1 MKEVKLTRVN
11 GALKVDIDG
20 EIIEPLSFKSFRP
33 TKRNISDFYKAGV
46 KLFSILT
53 SGITCALGV
62 PYSLYGESWVGD
74 HKYDFAP
81 IDNQIDL
88 FIENAPDCYF
98 ALMIQLDTRPWWLEM
113 HPEAPYS
120 FTNLSQVIGYDKW
133 REDARDYLLA
143 VINHV
148 EEKYGERFYGYF
160 MLCGFTTEWFSHF
173 DEEAPHPLKEAV
185 YKKYSNDENI
195 TLPTLEELNVDKS
208 ESFLPKERKDKL
220 MHFRKFHAEL
230 ISDSLLYFASAA
242 QTVLQHK
249 KLLGVYF
256 GYLFELDG
264 PRLWNDGH
272 LAYEKVFTSPDI
284 DMISSPS
291 AYGYRAEDSTSA
303 FMVTYDTLDKHNKL
317 YYLEF
322 DHITNLAPPEIEGM
336 LIPGGHSKC
345 KSLTQALNLM
355 QRDFMLCAAK
365 GAALW
370 WFDMFEG
377 WFYSD
382 EMMGAITHMI
392 DIQKDI
398 TKMKHESVAEIL
410 VIAEGDSLYGVN
422 KNAELNTLLLG
433 KQRNGLN
440 RMGAPYDIY
449 SICDVD
455 KIDIDKYKLVIL
467 LDEFNIENTAFINK
481 LKANNR
487 TILWIYAPDYINN
500 GIKGIK
506 DATGIN
512 VCQFD
517 ADEASVK
524 TPFGDLSYN
533 PLQEKLPKPL
543 FYIDETVSSLGT
555 YNNTN
560 KTAIG
565 MKKFDNWTSIYS
577 AIGDLSGSVLRD
589 IAKKAGVRI
598 YCDDDTT
605 PVYISNIL
613 KGVYALEDAV
623 IYVDDGEYCDLFTG
637 ATYTAENGKLYL
649 PKTEMAS
656 KLLVKKG

>member
-1 MKEVKLTRVN
+1 MKEVKLTRIN

-33 TKRNISDFYKAGV
+33 TKRNISDFHKAGV

-62 PYSLYGESWVGD
+62 PYSLFGESWVGD
-74 HKYDFAP
+74 HQYDFAP
-81 IDNQIDL
+81 IDKQIDL
-88 FIENAPDCYF
+88 FMENAPESYF

-113 HPEAPYS
+113 HPEAANT
-120 FTNLSQVIGYDKW
+120 FTSLSQTIGYDKW

-143 VINHV
+143 VIKHV
-148 EEKYGERFYGYF
+148 EEKYGDHFYGYF

-173 DEEAPHPLKEAV
+173 DEEAPHPIKEAV

-208 ESFLPKERKDKL
+208 QSFLPKETKEKI

-242 QTVLQHK
+242 QSVLQHK

-256 GYLFELDG
+256 GYLFELTG

-303 FMVTYDTLDKHNKL
+303 YMVTYDTLDKHNKL

-336 LIPGGHSKC
+336 LIPGGHAKC

-355 QRDFMLCAAK
+355 QRDFMLCASK

-392 DIQKDI
+392 EIQKDI

-410 VIAEGDSLYGVN
+410 VIAEGESLYGVN
-422 KNAELNTLLLG
+422 KNAEINTLYLDR
-433 KQRNGLN
+433 QRDGLN

-449 SICDVD
+449 SMCDVD
-455 KIDIDKYKLVIL
+455 EIDLSKYKLVIF
-467 LDEFNIENTAFINK
+467 LDAFSIENTAFIQK
-481 LKANNR
+481 LKADNK
-487 TILWIYAPDYINN
+487 TVLWMYAPDYVKNGVAGIQNTTEIN
-500 GIKGIK
+500 IKELIGEE
-506 DATGIN
+506 T
-512 VCQFD
+512 
-517 ADEASVK
+517 SVS
-524 TPFGDLSYN
+524 THFGNLTF
-533 PLQEKLPKPL
+533 EELPKPL
-543 FYIDETVSSLGT
+543 FFIEDGDTMPLGI
-555 YNNTN
+555 YENT
-560 KTAIG
+560 KMTAIG
-565 MKKFDNWTSIYS
+565 MKRFANWTSIYS
-577 AIGDLSGSVLRD
+577 SVGNLSGSILRN
-589 IAKKAGVRI
+589 IARLAGVHI
-598 YCDDDTT
+598 YSDNDST

-613 KGVYALEDAV
+613 KGVYSLNDAV
-623 IYVDDGEYCDLFTG
+623 LYVEDGTYTDIFTG
-637 ATYTAENGKLYL
+637 NEYVCENGKLYI

-656 KLLVKKG
+656 KLLIKKG